1 MTSGGGIKKY
11 IIDTCCFM
19 SLDGSERQEDRYTSE
34 QQKIIWNGIE
44 GICSRI
50 TIIPQVKHE
59 LQKYYPEPL
68 PSRIKSLIRPY
79 AHHTRDPADPWIV
92 AVAQHYGYVV
102 VTDEVIKRKR
112 KNDKDRDHI
121 PDVCSALGLECLT
134 LDDFIL
140 LEKLQD

>member
-1 MTSGGGIKKY
+1 
-11 IIDTCCFM
+11 
-19 SLDGSERQEDRYTSE
+19 
-34 QQKIIWNGIE
+34 
-44 GICSRI
+44 
-50 TIIPQVKHE
+50 
-59 LQKYYPEPL
+59 
-68 PSRIKSLIRPY
+68 
-79 AHHTRDPADPWIV
+79 
-92 AVAQHYGYVV
+92 